1 VTSTAIEVFSQDFI
15 TGKTDLARAIAN
27 RHALETQLHQA
38 CDLERACRAHVQDL
52 EGTAARTGEVS
63 FLHQRR
69 PTHRGLG
76 ADLTAREVE
85 VLELMAKGLLN
96 KQVARFLGL
105 QLNTVRN
112 HSQSIL
118 AKLQAHSR
126 LEAVAT
132 AQRDGIIDYPSRMV
146 AI

>member
-1 VTSTAIEVFSQDFI
+1 VTSTAIEVSSQDFI

-27 RHALETQLHQA
+27 RHELETQLHQA

-52 EGTAARTGEVS
+52 EGTAARTGELS
-63 FLHQRR
+63 FLHQRH
-69 PTHRGLG
+69 PTRGLG